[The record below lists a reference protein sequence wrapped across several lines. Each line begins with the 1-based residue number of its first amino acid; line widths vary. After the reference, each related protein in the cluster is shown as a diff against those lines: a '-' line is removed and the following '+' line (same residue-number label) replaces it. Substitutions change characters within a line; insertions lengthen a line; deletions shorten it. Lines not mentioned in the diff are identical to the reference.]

1 VILSDEEIQEEERD
15 DGAPIE
21 ILEQYFE
28 ARGWACERTA
38 EGEIVASATG
48 SWAQY
53 ELRGVWRP
61 EDQVLQF
68 LAFPDIKV
76 AAEKRS
82 AIFEALSL
90 INEQLW
96 LGHFEMWSGSGL
108 VVFRHSTILDT
119 REDEGLSLEQAE
131 AIVEAAVEEC
141 ERFYPVFQFVLW
153 GGKSPGEA
161 IAAASSIRTAKH
173 DRGSAPPGTHL
184 DHRLRQH
191 GPGHR
196 RGLAFRG
203 HRPFE
208 RGRHPPERASG
219 RGSSHR
225 SGARRGG
232 PAAQAR
238 DPRVQAAQ
246 ARRGRSATA
255 DLPHLQDGGRLDPRG
270 G

>member
-1 VILSDEEIQEEERD
+1 MILSEEDLTEEERD

-21 ILEQYFE
+21 VLEQYFE
-28 ARGWACERTA
+28 ARGWACERTG

-76 AAEKRS
+76 AADKRL

-96 LGHFEMWSGSGL
+96 LGHFEIWSGSGL
-108 VVFRHSTILDT
+108 VVFRHSTILDG
-119 REDEGLSLEQAE
+119 DGLSLEQAE
-131 AIVEAAVEEC
+131 AIAEAAVEEC

-161 IAAASSIRTAKH
+161 IAAALI
-173 DRGSAPPGTHL
+173 DTH
-184 DHRLRQH
+184 
-191 GPGHR
+191 GE
-196 RGLAFRG
+196 A
-203 HRPFE
+203 
-208 RGRHPPERASG
+208 
-219 RGSSHR
+219 
-225 SGARRGG
+225 
-232 PAAQAR
+232 
-238 DPRVQAAQ
+238 
-246 ARRGRSATA
+246 
-255 DLPHLQDGGRLDPRG
+255 
-270 G
+270 

>member
-1 VILSDEEIQEEERD
+1 RSHRCSQRGNRSEARRPSERRARSVNLREEESQDERD

-21 ILEQYFE
+21 VLEAYFE

-61 EDQVLQF
+61 EDQGLQF

-76 AAEKRS
+76 APEKRT

-131 AIVEAAVEEC
+131 ASAEAAVEEC

-153 GGKSPGEA
+153 GDKSAGEA
-161 IAAASSIRTAKH
+161 IAAALI
-173 DRGSAPPGTHL
+173 DTHGEATTNPL
-184 DHRLRQH
+184 NS
-191 GPGHR
+191 R
-196 RGLAFRG
+196 R
-203 HRPFE
+203 RP
-208 RGRHPPERASG
+208 
-219 RGSSHR
+219 GSSAAATWAAR
-225 SGARRGG
+225 SSTAGAAPASTCRRSS
-232 PAAQAR
+232 PSILR
-238 DPRVQAAQ
+238 CP
-246 ARRGRSATA
+246 
-255 DLPHLQDGGRLDPRG
+255 P
-270 G
+270 

>member
-1 VILSDEEIQEEERD
+1 VILSSEDMTEEERD

-21 ILEQYFE
+21 VLEQYFE
-28 ARGWACERTA
+28 ARGWACERTGD
-38 EGEIVASATG
+38 GEIVASATG

-76 AAEKRS
+76 PPDKRS

-108 VVFRHSTILDT
+108 VLFRHSTILDAS
-119 REDEGLSLEQAE
+119 EGLSLEQAE
-131 AIVEAAVEEC
+131 AIAEAAVEEC

-161 IAAASSIRTAKH
+161 IAAALI
-173 DRGSAPPGTHL
+173 DTH
-184 DHRLRQH
+184 
-191 GPGHR
+191 GE
-196 RGLAFRG
+196 A
-203 HRPFE
+203 
-208 RGRHPPERASG
+208 
-219 RGSSHR
+219 
-225 SGARRGG
+225 
-232 PAAQAR
+232 
-238 DPRVQAAQ
+238 
-246 ARRGRSATA
+246 
-255 DLPHLQDGGRLDPRG
+255 
-270 G
+270 